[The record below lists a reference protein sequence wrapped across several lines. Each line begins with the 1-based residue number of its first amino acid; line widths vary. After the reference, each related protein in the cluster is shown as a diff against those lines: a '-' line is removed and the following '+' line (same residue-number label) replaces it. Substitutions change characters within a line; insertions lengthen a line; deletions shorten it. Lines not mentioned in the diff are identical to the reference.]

1 MSHCT
6 KKRRNG
12 MEEERRQK
20 MGLFLGPFR
29 QYTLIFRSVQGFG
42 SWEDG
47 IFSFFS
53 LGPSLWLLAGDMD
66 E

>member
-1 MSHCT
+1 
-6 KKRRNG
+6 